1 MALGTVNYGKAETRE
16 WAGRY
21 SIVNDAGAE
30 LKFKHVQII
39 LVSASRNVKIGK
51 F

>member
-1 MALGTVNYGKAETRE
+1 MVLGTVDYGKGEIHE

-21 SIVNDAGAE
+21 SIVKDAKAD

-39 LVSASRNVKIGK
+39 LVSTV
-51 F
+51 

>member
-1 MALGTVNYGKAETRE
+1 MVLGTANYGKGETHE

-21 SIVNDAGAE
+21 SIVRDAKGE

-39 LVSASRNVKIGK
+39 LVSTV
-51 F
+51 